1 MPYWR
6 GSNAD
11 LWCAQQRYLPAFG
24 SPQCVLPSNIPEHP
38 GVYRFYNTDDVV
50 IYVGKA
56 KNLKNRLSSY
66 FQSNLA
72 TKTDRMV
79 HEAVRVEW
87 TIVATEVEALQLE
100 FSWIKQF
107 NPYYNVQ
114 FKDDKSYPYL
124 AVTNNEEYPRIFITR
139 KSKRPGISY
148 FGPFTHTW
156 ALRNTLDVILKVFPI
171 RSCSTGNFKRA
182 QMSKRQCLL
191 GDIGKCAAP
200 CVSWVSQEDHKKLSD
215 RLVSFMADGN
225 ADIVPTLRAE
235 MELASSREEFE
246 RASKI
251 RDSISAIERAQES
264 TDAALPES
272 LTADVVAIHRDGVH
286 AAGSIFII
294 RGGSIKGSRSWIV
307 DHSKSLEEADEVSA
321 LFFSIYSQSAAH
333 EIPAEILVNELPK
346 DSSVLE
352 GWLTT
357 LRGGPVTLKTPL
369 RGEKVEIMQTVKR
382 NAQYS
387 LIQYLSKRST
397 DAAVSG
403 KALIEIEE
411 ALDLDR
417 TPLRIECF
425 DISNISGTSVVA
437 SMVVFEDGLA
447 KKSEYRRFIINT
459 EAGFDDTR
467 AMHQVI
473 TRRLKRLQDDRTV
486 DAAEVAEYGG
496 KLSKFSYPP
505 QLIVVDGGAPQV
517 NAAARALSELGIND
531 IALCGLA
538 KRLEEVW
545 LPGSSDP
552 IILPRTSEGLY
563 LLQRIRDEAHRF
575 AITFHRSR
583 RSKIMLE
590 SILDEV
596 PQLGQARRAALLERF
611 GSVAA
616 IRKAQLDEIAAT
628 PGIGVKIAS
637 VIEAHLKAITTQ
649 KVDTS
654 TGEILGE

>member
-1 MPYWR
+1 M
-6 GSNAD
+6 AD
-11 LWCAQQRYLPAFG
+11 
-24 SPQCVLPSNIPEHP
+24 PQSYRPSNIPEHP
-38 GVYRFYNTDDVV
+38 GVYRFYNAEETV

-56 KNLKNRLSSY
+56 KNLKNRLSNY

-156 ALRNTLDVILKVFPI
+156 ALRNTFDVILKVFPI
-171 RSCSTGNFKRA
+171 RSCTAGNFKRA

-200 CVSWVSQEDHKKLSD
+200 CVNWVSKEDHKGLAN
-215 RLVSFMADGN
+215 RLVAFMADGN
-225 ADIVPTLRAE
+225 SDIVPTLRAE
-235 MELASSREEFE
+235 MEIASSREEFE

-272 LTADVVAIHRDGVH
+272 LTADIVAIHRDGAH

-307 DHSKSLEEADEVSA
+307 DQSKSLEGDDELSA
-321 LFFSIYSQSAAH
+321 LFFSIYSQSAQH
-333 EIPAEILVNELPK
+333 EIPAEILVNEL
-346 DSSVLE
+346 SQEASVIE
-352 GWLTT
+352 DWLSN
-357 LRGGPVTLKTPL
+357 LRGAPVHIKVPQ
-369 RGEKVEIMQTVKR
+369 RGEKVEILQTVKR

-403 KALIEIEE
+403 KALLEIEDL
-411 ALDLDR
+411 LDLPQ

-459 EAGFDDTR
+459 DEGFDDTR

-473 TRRLKRLQDDRTV
+473 TRRLKRLLDDRTV
-486 DAAEVAEYGG
+486 DAAEVAELGG
-496 KLSKFSYPP
+496 RLNKFSYPP

-517 NAAARALSELGIND
+517 NAAARALHELGIND

-545 LPGSSDP
+545 VPGSSDP
-552 IILPRTSEGLY
+552 LILPRTSEGLY

-575 AITFHRSR
+575 AISFHRSR

-596 PQLGQARRAALLERF
+596 PQLGQARRTALLDRF

-616 IRKAQLDEIAAT
+616 IRKASIDEIAAT

-637 VIEAHLKAITTQ
+637 IIQQHLSALTTQ
-649 KVDTS
+649 KINTA
-654 TGEILGE
+654 TGEVSK